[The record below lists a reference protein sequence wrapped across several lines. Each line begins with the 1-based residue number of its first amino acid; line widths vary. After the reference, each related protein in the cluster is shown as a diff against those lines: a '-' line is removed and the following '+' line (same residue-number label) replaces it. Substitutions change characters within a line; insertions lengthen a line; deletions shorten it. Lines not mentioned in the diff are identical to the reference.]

1 MKIILASMISRL
13 VRRGNLKLTY
23 PDGETRSFGDATG
36 KPVHIRLNSKR
47 AQWGLVLDPAFYL
60 GHRYGSGDIDLVEGD
75 MFDLLETVF
84 TGNPEF
90 KYYDSGWNRF
100 LERSRYL
107 LRWLREKNDIRRS
120 RDNVQHHYD
129 LTGALYDLF
138 LDEDKQYSCAYF
150 ETPDQS
156 LDEAQLA
163 KKRHIAAK
171 LTIGRPGLS
180 VLDIGSGWGGMALYL
195 ARNLGAHVTGVTLSD
210 EQFAVSSQ
218 RARGAGLEKEVRFL
232 LEDYRNAPGT
242 YDRIVSVGMF
252 EHVGRP
258 NYLTFFR
265 KAAALLKPD
274 GVMLLHTIGRTDA
287 PTSNNPFIEK
297 YIFPGG
303 YIPALS
309 EVMRAVEKSGLRVTD
324 IEILRL
330 HYAETLRHWRQRF
343 MARRDEAKALYDERF
358 CRIWEFYLASSESAF
373 RWQNLVVF
381 QLQLAHDQQAVPLTR
396 DYVGQGEGAL
406 KAHESGGKGRAA
418 GARSFPQ
425 DTAINGVPTQ
435 PNRTPRAGHVKSD
448 HRFQP

>member
-13 VRRGNLKLTY
+13 VRRGNLKFTY
-23 PDGETRSFGDATG
+23 ADGETRAFGDGTG
-36 KPVHIRLNSKR
+36 KPVHVRLNSKR

-60 GHRYGSGDIDLVEGD
+60 GHYYGTGDIDLLEGD

-84 TGNPEF
+84 TGNPNF
-90 KYYDSGWNRF
+90 KYYQSGWNRF
-100 LERSRYL
+100 LERARYL
-107 LRWLREKNDIRRS
+107 LRWIREKNDIRRS

-129 LTGALYDLF
+129 LTGELYDLF
-138 LDEDKQYSCAYF
+138 LDADKQYSCAYF
-150 ETPDQS
+150 EAPEQS

-195 ARNLGAHVTGVTLSD
+195 ASNLGAQVTGVTLSE
-210 EQFAVSSQ
+210 EQLAVSRR
-218 RARGAGLEKEVRFL
+218 RASEAGLENEVRFL
-232 LEDYRNAPGT
+232 LEDYRNAPDT

-265 KAAALLKPD
+265 KAAALLKQD
-274 GVMLLHTIGRTDA
+274 GVMLLHTIGRTDQ
-287 PTSNNPFIEK
+287 PSTNNPFIEK

-309 EVMRAVEKSGLRVTD
+309 EVMRAVEKSGLAVSD

-358 CRIWEFYLASSESAF
+358 CRIWEFYLAGSESSF

-381 QLQLAHDQQAVPLTR
+381 HLQLAHDQQAVPLTR
-396 DYVGQGEGAL
+396 TYIDRDEDCL
-406 KAHESGGKGRAA
+406 KAREGDGKGRAG
-418 GARSFPQ
+418 GARKFPQ
-425 DTAINGVPTQ
+425 EA
-435 PNRTPRAGHVKSD
+435 SL
-448 HRFQP
+448 

>member
-1 MKIILASMISRL
+1 MRIMLTSMISRL
-13 VRRGNLKLTY
+13 VRRGNLKFTY
-23 PDGETRSFGDATG
+23 ADGETRTFGDGTG
-36 KPVHIRLNSKR
+36 KPVHVRLNSRR
-47 AQWGLVLDPAFYL
+47 AQWGLALDPAFYL
-60 GHRYGSGDIDLVEGD
+60 GHYYGTGDIDLLEGD

-84 TGNPEF
+84 TGNPDF
-90 KYYDSGWNRF
+90 KYYQSGWNHF
-100 LERSRYL
+100 LERARYL
-107 LRWLREKNDIRRS
+107 LRWVREKNDIRRS
-120 RDNVQHHYD
+120 RYNVQHHYD

-138 LDEDKQYSCAYF
+138 LDADKQYSCAYF
-150 ETPDQS
+150 ETPEQS

-163 KKRHIAAK
+163 KKRHIASK

-195 ARNLGAHVTGVTLSD
+195 ARNLGAHVTGVTLSE
-210 EQFAVSSQ
+210 EQFAVSRR
-218 RARGAGLEKEVRFL
+218 RAAEEGLENEVRFL

-265 KAAALLKPD
+265 KAAALLKQD
-274 GVMLLHTIGRTDA
+274 GVMLLHTIGRTDT
-287 PTSNNPFIEK
+287 PTGNNPFIEK

-309 EVMRAVEKSGLRVTD
+309 EVMRAVEKSGLAVTD

-330 HYAETLRHWRQRF
+330 HYAKTLRHWRQRF

-381 QLQLAHDQQAVPLTR
+381 QLQLAHDQQSVPLTR
-396 DYVGQGEGAL
+396 TYIDRDEHCL
-406 KAHESGGKGRAA
+406 KAREGDGRGRFG
-418 GARSFPQ
+418 GARKFPQ
-425 DTAINGVPTQ
+425 EA
-435 PNRTPRAGHVKSD
+435 SL
-448 HRFQP
+448 